1 MFFKGEKRGQIT
13 IFIVVAIVLIGFV
26 IGYFILRDSLSLG
39 DGIPSNLEPVYT
51 SFLSCLEEDVL
62 VGVDLLETQ
71 AGYIE
76 IPPFEAGS
84 TYMPFSSQLNFL
96 GNPIPYWYYVSGNN
110 LAKENVPTVKDMES
124 SLASFVD
131 KKILNCDFQSYYDK
145 GFIITVGDNAKT
157 DINIVDKEVR
167 VDMDLDLEITYGNE
181 SILIN
186 NHDLNV
192 KTYLGQ
198 LYDSAKE
205 VYDYEQKTLFL
216 ENYAVDTLRT
226 YAPVDGVKISCSPLI
241 WSANDVFNDL
251 QVAIEANTGAI
262 KTKGNDYSLTNEINK
277 YFIVDLEGNK
287 PRTALD
293 SQAYKIASPEI
304 CEHKNTFVE
313 VNTFDVKLNPVEAK
327 ISYEC
332 FNDFCEIGKTSY
344 TKPLVEKFPQC
355 VNGYIL
361 ARADGF
367 RDARYLYSTM
377 DSGSVDIIMDKLH
390 EVEINLKL
398 DGKNYDGSALINFI
412 SEGYSKTVVY
422 PEQTKVNLSEGQYEI
437 QVSVYQGSSIG
448 IPELT
453 NEQCIDAPSS
463 GLGGLFGLTEKKC
476 FEINIPSQVV
486 SNALAGGGKENY
498 FILDSELESATYLEI
513 NSKSLPLPNSLEQLQ
528 KNYIEYE
535 AQGLEVVFR

>member
-1 MFFKGEKRGQIT
+1 
-13 IFIVVAIVLIGFV
+13 
-26 IGYFILRDSLSLG
+26 
-39 DGIPSNLEPVYT
+39 
-51 SFLSCLEEDVL
+51 
-62 VGVDLLETQ
+62 
-71 AGYIE
+71 
-76 IPPFEAGS
+76 
-84 TYMPFSSQLNFL
+84 
-96 GNPIPYWYYVSGNN
+96 
-110 LAKENVPTVKDMES
+110 
-124 SLASFVD
+124 
-131 KKILNCDFQSYYDK
+131 
-145 GFIITVGDNAKT
+145 
-157 DINIVDKEVR
+157 
-167 VDMDLDLEITYGNE
+167 
-181 SILIN
+181 
-186 NHDLNV
+186 
-192 KTYLGQ
+192 
-198 LYDSAKE
+198 
-205 VYDYEQKTLFL
+205 
-216 ENYAVDTLRT
+216 
-226 YAPVDGVKISCSPLI
+226 
-241 WSANDVFNDL
+241 
-251 QVAIEANTGAI
+251 
-262 KTKGNDYSLTNEINK
+262 
-277 YFIVDLEGNK
+277 
-287 PRTALD
+287 
-293 SQAYKIASPEI
+293 
-304 CEHKNTFVE
+304 
-313 VNTFDVKLNPVEAK
+313 
-327 ISYEC
+327 
-332 FNDFCEIGKTSY
+332 
-344 TKPLVEKFPQC
+344 LVEKFPQC

-377 DSGSVDIIMDKLH
+377 NSGSVDIIMDKLH

-535 AQGLEVVFR
+535 SQGLEVVFR